1 MREILRLKKP
11 ESKNKNRA
19 NQLAQ
24 STVKVS
30 GENSYPM
37 PGGPGA
43 IPPKDAAV
51 TIKLAAQTDAKFDLN
66 AADPRVKYVLDP
78 LTDVGEQYRLLRA
91 KLSQMQI
98 QRGIN
103 ILLVTSAVR
112 SEGKTFTSCCI
123 AGVCAQERGKRVL
136 LIDADLR
143 KPKAAL
149 ELGLGGYG
157 EISGLS
163 QILRGEATPEQV
175 MFSSTN
181 LDLCL
186 IPAGPVPSDPSEL
199 LSSSLM
205 GKTLEHL
212 KECFEWVIIDS
223 PPVLGLAD
231 ASILAPLCDTVILV
245 VHTDKTPV
253 KLIKEAVARIGS
265 DKICGIIMNRG
276 ERRDWNRYHY
286 YRYYREN
293 TQGSHPG

>member
-1 MREILRLKKP
+1 MREILRLKKV
-11 ESKNKNRA
+11 ESKNKNRV
-19 NQLAQ
+19 NKLAQ
-24 STVKVS
+24 STVEVA
-30 GENSYPM
+30 GEDSYPV

-43 IPPKDAAV
+43 IPPKDVAV
-51 TIKLAAQTDAKFDLN
+51 PIKLVVRTDAKFDLN
-66 AADPRVKYVLDP
+66 AADPCVKYVLDP

-98 QRGIN
+98 QRGIKT
-103 ILLVTSAVR
+103 LLVT
-112 SEGKTFTSCCI
+112 
-123 AGVCAQERGKRVL
+123 
-136 LIDADLR
+136 
-143 KPKAAL
+143 
-149 ELGLGGYG
+149 GYG

-175 MFSSTN
+175 MLSSTN

-186 IPAGPVPSDPSEL
+186 IASGPVPSDPSEL

-205 GKTLEHL
+205 GKTLESL

-231 ASILAPLCDTVILV
+231 APILAPLCDAVILV

-253 KLIKEAVARIGS
+253 KLIKESIARIGS

-276 ERRDWNRYHY
+276 KRRDWNKYHY
-286 YRYYREN
+286 YRYYQEN
-293 TQGSHPG
+293 TQGNHPG